1 MSKRPAWCV
10 STLVCDHQQ
19 ITTLILPADVLTK
32 KAWKAH
38 LRGEL
43 TFGNDPN
50 TEIVSTGGDWR
61 TLVGAGVAEMVRRTG
76 LRICFACIEAYAN
89 NEGFQDE
96 TIRREAHEI
105 LYALAKAHVAD
116 VEQTTEDEKQAI
128 VARWQELCGL
138 VTEAGISEAEK
149 ERRARA
155 ADEFATASLH
165 HMQAFAEYAERRL
178 RGDYPPGSVA
188 TEADRMM
195 IFDRIMR
202 PYQRR
207 HN

>member
-1 MSKRPAWCV
+1 MRPAWCV

-19 ITTLILPADVLTK
+19 ITTLILPAAVLTK
-32 KAWKAH
+32 KGWKAH

-43 TFGNDPN
+43 IFGNDPN

-61 TLVGAGVAEMVRRTG
+61 TLVGAGVTEMVRRTG
-76 LRICFACIEAYAN
+76 LRICFACIEAYVHL
-89 NEGFQDE
+89 EGFQDE
-96 TIRREAHEI
+96 TIRREAHGI

-116 VEQTTEDEKQAI
+116 VEETTEDEKQAI

-149 ERRARA
+149 KRRARA
-155 ADEFATASLH
+155 ANEFTIASLH
-165 HMQAFAEYAERRL
+165 HMQAFADYASRRL
-178 RGDYPPGSVA
+178 RDDYPPGSVA

-202 PYQRR
+202 PYERQ